1 MADTGGNP
9 SSPFS
14 PFLSPWAR
22 RFLSP
27 LPLSPLVAGAAI
39 PSFDIDHIIEEA
51 LADRSFVEAATGA
64 VSPSFD
70 NNHIEEALSD
80 PAFVEAVK
88 SAEDTHQRKKK
99 ALPKY
104 ALDPNLP
111 KVRQELIVDCFFVAT
126 SHLFV
131 LNSQQYHFDRFTYTA
146 KNFNKQ
152 AYQLDCKYKR
162 SCACPGKWSFPIDST
177 TDYPDLRRGRA
188 LNAHSDKCVI
198 KSGLDSFALDG
209 HLKDKPADGRD
220 DRKSPPELPTDISQE
235 MKAKTEELAVL
246 HLTHPPEKICGLKL
260 LTSLE
265 IDKLPSHNVKNKCIP
280 MPCIGPHCLAQ
291 NWMIPV
297 AGESRT
303 G

>member
-1 MADTGGNP
+1 M
-9 SSPFS
+9 
-14 PFLSPWAR
+14 
-22 RFLSP
+22 
-27 LPLSPLVAGAAI
+27 
-39 PSFDIDHIIEEA
+39 
-51 LADRSFVEAATGA
+51 
-64 VSPSFD
+64 
-70 NNHIEEALSD
+70 
-80 PAFVEAVK
+80 K

-209 HLKDKPADGRD
+209 HLEDKPADGRD

-291 NWMIPV
+291 NWMIRV